1 MSALDQ
7 PATENPAP
15 PETVS
20 SKLWQAIVLF
30 LPSPVREA
38 IRQGLLRTLVYLGA
52 SLTVLPL
59 LIAFLAAFW
68 LSVIKHHVGLDFVQS
83 LRGSYVRSIHEGFGI
98 DELVARKLDY
108 VQAIVVDLQPKGPPV
123 NFPIYLEP
131 QQHARIMLTTV
142 LPNSPKSAD
151 CRFEDVERQKTLV
164 AVRLGG
170 LTVLQCPTIVDG
182 TCSRTLDQEWWRK
195 NADSFSRDLQE
206 MPPLTIARDEGFAGT
221 CAQLEVEGRVMVY
234 KNVYQ

>member
-1 MSALDQ
+1 
-7 PATENPAP
+7 
-15 PETVS
+15 
-20 SKLWQAIVLF
+20 VLF

-38 IRQGLLRTLVYLGA
+38 SKQGLLRTLLSLA
-52 SLTVLPL
+52 AMLTVVPL
-59 LIAFLAAFW
+59 LVAFLAAFW
-68 LSVIKHHVGLDFVQS
+68 LSLIKHHVGLDFVQS

-108 VQAIVVDLQPKGPPV
+108 VQAIVVDLQPKGAPV

-151 CRFEDVERQKTLV
+151 CRFEDVERQRTLV
-164 AVRLGG
+164 AVKLGG

-195 NADSFSRDLQE
+195 HGDSFSRDLQE

-221 CAQLEVEGRVMVY
+221 CAELEVEGRVMVY